1 MGKLK
6 LDGDEYIF
14 ISESGVEYS
23 IYEGYT
29 LGRGRQ
35 KPTDVMFIVFDLY
48 DADTYT
54 VYHMYGACGFDEN
67 DEYGLNIV
75 NNVVNGW
82 EQKHEDLVQ
91 GIKNGT
97 IEHC

>member
-6 LDGDEYIF
+6 MINDEYSF
-14 ISESGVEYS
+14 VSDSGVEYS
-23 IYEGYT
+23 LYEGYT
-29 LGRGRQ
+29 LGIGRQ
-35 KPTDVMFIVFDLY
+35 KPTDIMFIVFDLY
-48 DADTYT
+48 DANKYT

-67 DEYGLNIV
+67 DEYGLDIV
-75 NNVVNGW
+75 NKVVNEW
-82 EQKHEDLVQ
+82 EQEHQDLVL